1 LKATNPDLYN
11 IIDSGI
17 QAAGSA
23 RGAVIDS
30 LSTSRTRVGFAIQSA
45 SETGEVRTPPSA
57 TAAEIRAVH
66 QGVAMNVKSAVEI
79 INKSPDAVGSDPTI
93 TSNMV
98 RNVEALFKGITPQ
111 GGAVTV
117 AKDVDTINRA
127 FKKLAPED
135 FSAVKAAASQGSITT
150 VNNIK
155 AVMLDIEREFGVM
168 PQLGVNDAGEIKV
181 LLSSGTEVPPTP
193 APTEPRSALSIN
205 PAILRRQEEDERR
218 RQERR
223 ELGPAAVEANKRLGP
238 MLQNLVNTR
247 LIVEDKPDATTRK
260 AISTEMATIINSG
273 QPYRGFFTLEAK
285 PVEAAPTQ
293 GQPSGETPTGG
304 GNATDILNSFKQLGY

>member
-45 SETGEVRTPPSA
+45 AETGEVRTPPSA

-66 QGVAMNVKSAVEI
+66 QGVATNVKSAVDI
-79 INKSPDAVGSDPTI
+79 INKSPAAAGSDPTI

-98 RNVEALFKGITPQ
+98 RNMEALFTGITPQ

-117 AKDVDTINRA
+117 AKDVDTINKA
-127 FKKLAPED
+127 LKSLSPED
-135 FSAVKAAASQGSITT
+135 RNTVKAAASQGSVTT

-155 AVMLDIEREFGVM
+155 AVLLDIEREFGIM
-168 PQLGVNDAGEIKV
+168 PQLGVNDAGEIAV
-181 LLSSGTEVPPTP
+181 LNWNYKDVRANRQPGQTGGDV
-193 APTEPRSALSIN
+193 ALFNASK
-205 PAILRRQEEDERR
+205 E
-218 RQERR
+218 
-223 ELGPAAVEANKRLGP
+223 AVNRLTP

-247 LIVEDKPDATTRK
+247 LIVEDKPDVATRK
-260 AISTEMATIINSG
+260 AISTEMATIINNRQG
-273 QPYRGFFTLEAK
+273 YNGFFSMDAK
-285 PVEAAPTQ
+285 PVTAPAANRAAPMAATMADIVEFATQ
-293 GQPSGETPTGG
+293 EGISIEDAE
-304 GNATDILNSFKQLGY
+304 NQLRARGVTID